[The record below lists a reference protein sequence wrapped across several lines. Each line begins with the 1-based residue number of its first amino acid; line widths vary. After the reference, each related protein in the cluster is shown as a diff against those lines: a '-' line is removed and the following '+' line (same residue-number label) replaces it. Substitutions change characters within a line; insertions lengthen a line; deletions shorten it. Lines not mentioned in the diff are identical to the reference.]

1 MLLAAMSLYD
11 LCAVLAPGGPLK
23 ALVELAEEREEDIPA
38 LVYEA
43 RPTSSTRSLEELEE
57 ERARAAWRRRRREA
71 AARETGA
78 GEEMPLLRDGD
89 REGSDGLAPDALPA
103 AAGREAEPTAGQQGR
118 AAPTPSQ
125 QRASPPQPPPPG
137 VDGALVDDDEAGLLL
152 PDSIKLGLGDFIFYS
167 VLVGRAAMYDMSTV
181 AAAYLAIVAGLGAT
195 LLLLAVFQKALPA
208 LPISIAM
215 GMLFYFVTRFLLEP
229 FATSLAVSLV
239 WV

>member
-1 MLLAAMSLYD
+1 M
-11 LCAVLAPGGPLK
+11 
-23 ALVELAEEREEDIPA
+23 
-38 LVYEA
+38 
-43 RPTSSTRSLEELEE
+43 
-57 ERARAAWRRRRREA
+57 
-71 AARETGA
+71 
-78 GEEMPLLRDGD
+78 
-89 REGSDGLAPDALPA
+89 
-103 AAGREAEPTAGQQGR
+103 
-118 AAPTPSQ
+118 
-125 QRASPPQPPPPG
+125 
-137 VDGALVDDDEAGLLL
+137 VDDDEAGLLL